1 MSTEVALL
9 EKKKILAV
17 DDSKIMLKIIAS
29 SIEMLSYEALKA
41 ANGKEALEV
50 LSREAERIALILL
63 DWNMP
68 EMNGLDTLLAI
79 KAEPRFQEIPVMM
92 VTTESE
98 QKNVILAIKAGAR
111 HYLTKPFNQ
120 QDLAVRIMES
130 LGLGG

>member
-1 MSTEVALL
+1 MSREDSSM

-17 DDSKIMLKIIAS
+17 DDSKIMLKIIAG
-29 SIEMLSYEALKA
+29 SIEMLNYEPLKA
-41 ANGKEALEV
+41 THGKEALEV
-50 LSREAERIALILL
+50 LSKNADEVALILL

-68 EMNGLDTLLAI
+68 EMNGLETLKAI
-79 KAEPRFQEIPVMM
+79 KADPRYQEIPVMM

-98 QKNVILAIKAGAR
+98 QKNIIQAIKAGAK

>member
-1 MSTEVALL
+1 M

-17 DDSKIMLKIIAS
+17 DDSKIMLKIIAG
-29 SIEMLSYEALKA
+29 SIEMLNYEALKA
-41 ANGKEALEV
+41 NHGKEALEV
-50 LSREAERIALILL
+50 LAKNADEVALILL

-68 EMNGLDTLLAI
+68 EMNGLETLKAI
-79 KAEPRFQEIPVMM
+79 KADPRYQDIPVMM

-98 QKNVILAIKAGAR
+98 QKNIISAIKAGAK

>member
-1 MSTEVALL
+1 MSMEDSPM

-17 DDSKIMLKIIAS
+17 DDSKIMLKIIAG
-29 SIEMLSYEALKA
+29 SIEMLNYEPLKA
-41 ANGKEALEV
+41 THGKEALEV
-50 LSREAERIALILL
+50 LEKNADEVALILL

-68 EMNGLDTLLAI
+68 EMNGLDTLKAI
-79 KAEPRFQEIPVMM
+79 KADPRYQEIPVMM

-98 QKNVILAIKAGAR
+98 QKNIIQAIKAGAK